1 MGTKTEKVEMTPDM
15 KVCARCGKTLPLSKF
30 RCIAPY
36 AGAKAYYRRQCEA
49 CEVISSREWYLEH
62 KKKMKRIEQNEEDI
76 EEIRRLNVALRKAT
90 ELDEIREIVR
100 KISLINTNEEFEKVM
115 KRKNHK
121 GFEKDLVDSNERIHT
136 IPYVLGGKI

>member
-1 MGTKTEKVEMTPDM
+1 METKTEKVEMTPDM

-76 EEIRRLNVALRKAT
+76 EEIRRLNVALHKAT
-90 ELDEIREIVR
+90 DLNDIREIVR
-100 KISLINTNEEFEKVM
+100 KISLINTHEEFEKVM

-121 GFEKDLVDSNERIHT
+121 GFEKNLVDSNERIHA
-136 IPYVLGGKI
+136 IPYVSGGKI

>member
-1 MGTKTEKVEMTPDM
+1 METKTEKVEMTPDM

-100 KISLINTNEEFEKVM
+100 KISIINAHKEFEKVM

-136 IPYVLGGKI
+136 IPYVSGGKI

>member
-1 MGTKTEKVEMTPDM
+1 MRVE
-15 KVCARCGKTLPLSKF
+15 KVCARCGKTLPLDQF

-62 KKKMKRIEQNEEDI
+62 KKKMKSIEQNEEAV
-76 EEIRRLNVALRKAT
+76 EEIRRLNVALHKAT
-90 ELDEIREIVR
+90 DLNDIREIVR
-100 KISLINTNEEFEKVM
+100 KISLINAHEEFEKVM

-121 GFEKDLVDSNERIHT
+121 GFEKNLVDSNERIHA
-136 IPYVLGGKI
+136 IPYVSGGKI

>member
-1 MGTKTEKVEMTPDM
+1 MRVEK

-36 AGAKAYYRRQCEA
+36 PGAKAYYRRQCEA

-62 KKKMKRIEQNEEDI
+62 KKKMKSIEQNEEAV
-76 EEIRRLNVALRKAT
+76 EEIRRLNVALHKAT
-90 ELDEIREIVR
+90 DLNDIREIVR
-100 KISLINTNEEFEKVM
+100 KISLINAHEEFEKVM

-121 GFEKDLVDSNERIHT
+121 GFEKNLVDSNERIHT
-136 IPYVLGGKI
+136 IQYVPGGKI

>member
-1 MGTKTEKVEMTPDM
+1 METKTEKVEITPDM

-62 KKKMKRIEQNEEDI
+62 KEKMKRIEQNEEDI

-90 ELDEIREIVR
+90 DLNEIREIVR
-100 KISLINTNEEFEKVM
+100 KISLVNTHKEFEKVM

-136 IPYVLGGKI
+136 IPYVSGGKI

>member
-1 MGTKTEKVEMTPDM
+1 MRVEK
-15 KVCARCGKTLPLSKF
+15 KICARCGKTLPLGKF

-49 CEVISSREWYLEH
+49 CEVVSRREWYLAH
-62 KKKMKRIEQNEEDI
+62 KKKMKSVEQNEDDV

-90 ELDEIREIVR
+90 DLNEIREIVR
-100 KISLINTNEEFEKVM
+100 KISLINTHEEFEKVM

-121 GFEKDLVDSNERIHT
+121 GFEKNLVDSNERIHT
-136 IPYVLGGKI
+136 IQYVSGGKI

>member
-1 MGTKTEKVEMTPDM
+1 MRVEK
-15 KVCARCGKTLPLSKF
+15 KVCVRCGKTLPLDQF

-62 KKKMKRIEQNEEDI
+62 KKKMKSIEQNEEAV
-76 EEIRRLNVALRKAT
+76 EEIRRLNVALHKAT
-90 ELDEIREIVR
+90 DLNDIREIVR
-100 KISLINTNEEFEKVM
+100 KISLINAHEEFEKVM

-121 GFEKDLVDSNERIHT
+121 GFEKNLVDSNERIHT
-136 IPYVLGGKI
+136 IQYVSGGKI

>member
-1 MGTKTEKVEMTPDM
+1 MQERKPITDGN
-15 KVCARCGKTLPLSKF
+15 
-30 RCIAPY
+30 
-36 AGAKAYYRRQCEA
+36 AGA

-76 EEIRRLNVALRKAT
+76 EEIRRLNVALHKAT
-90 ELDEIREIVR
+90 DLNEIREIVR

-121 GFEKDLVDSNERIHT
+121 GFEKDLVDSNEQYTLSRMF
-136 IPYVLGGKI
+136 LAEKI

>member
-1 MGTKTEKVEMTPDM
+1 METKTEKVEMTPDM

-100 KISLINTNEEFEKVM
+100 KISIINAHKEFEKVM

-121 GFEKDLVDSNERIHT
+121 GFEKDLVDSNERIHA
-136 IPYVLGGKI
+136 IPYVSGGKI

>member
-1 MGTKTEKVEMTPDM
+1 MRVEK
-15 KVCARCGKTLPLSKF
+15 KVCVRCGKTLPLDQF

-62 KKKMKRIEQNEEDI
+62 KKKMKSIEQNEEAV
-76 EEIRRLNVALRKAT
+76 EEIRRLNVALHKAT
-90 ELDEIREIVR
+90 DLNDIREIVR
-100 KISLINTNEEFEKVM
+100 KISLINAHEEFEKVM

-121 GFEKDLVDSNERIHT
+121 GFEKNRVDSNERIHA
-136 IPYVLGGKI
+136 IPYVSGGKI

>member
-1 MGTKTEKVEMTPDM
+1 MRVEK
-15 KVCARCGKTLPLSKF
+15 KVCVRCGKTLPLDQF

-62 KKKMKRIEQNEEDI
+62 KKKMKSIEQNEEAV
-76 EEIRRLNVALRKAT
+76 EEIRRLNVALHKAT
-90 ELDEIREIVR
+90 DLNDIREIVR
-100 KISLINTNEEFEKVM
+100 KISLINAHEEFEKVM

-121 GFEKDLVDSNERIHT
+121 GFEKNLVDSNERIHA
-136 IPYVLGGKI
+136 IPYVSGGKI

>member
-1 MGTKTEKVEMTPDM
+1 METKTEKVEMTPDM

-49 CEVISSREWYLEH
+49 CEVISSREWYLER

-100 KISLINTNEEFEKVM
+100 KISLVNTHEEFEKVL

-136 IPYVLGGKI
+136 IPYVSGVKI

>member
-1 MGTKTEKVEMTPDM
+1 MRVEK

-49 CEVISSREWYLEH
+49 CEVISSRERYLEH
-62 KKKMKRIEQNEEDI
+62 KKKMKSIEQNEEAV
-76 EEIRRLNVALRKAT
+76 EEIRRLNVALHKAT
-90 ELDEIREIVR
+90 DLNDIREIVR
-100 KISLINTNEEFEKVM
+100 KISLINAHEEFEKVM

-121 GFEKDLVDSNERIHT
+121 GFEKNLVDSNERIHT
-136 IPYVLGGKI
+136 IQYVSGGKI

>member
-1 MGTKTEKVEMTPDM
+1 MRVEK
-15 KVCARCGKTLPLSKF
+15 KVCVRCGKTLPLSKF

-62 KKKMKRIEQNEEDI
+62 KKKMKSIEQNEGDI
-76 EEIRRLNVALRKAT
+76 EEIKRLNVALHKAT
-90 ELDEIREIVR
+90 DLNDIREIVR
-100 KISLINTNEEFEKVM
+100 KISLINTHEEFEKVM

-121 GFEKDLVDSNERIHT
+121 GFEKNLVDSNERIHT
-136 IPYVLGGKI
+136 IQYVSGGKI

>member
-1 MGTKTEKVEMTPDM
+1 MRVEK

-49 CEVISSREWYLEH
+49 CEAISSREWYLEH
-62 KKKMKRIEQNEEDI
+62 KKKMKSIEQNEEAV
-76 EEIRRLNVALRKAT
+76 EEISRLNVALHKAT
-90 ELDEIREIVR
+90 DLNDIREIVR
-100 KISLINTNEEFEKVM
+100 KISLINAREEFEKVM

-121 GFEKDLVDSNERIHT
+121 GFEKDLVDSNERIHA
-136 IPYVLGGKI
+136 IPYVSGGKI

>member
-1 MGTKTEKVEMTPDM
+1 MRVEK
-15 KVCARCGKTLPLSKF
+15 KVCVRCGKTLPLRKF

-62 KKKMKRIEQNEEDI
+62 KKKMKSIEQNEEAV
-76 EEIRRLNVALRKAT
+76 EEIRRLNVALHKAT
-90 ELDEIREIVR
+90 DLNDIREIVR
-100 KISLINTNEEFEKVM
+100 KISLINAHEEFEKVM

-121 GFEKDLVDSNERIHT
+121 GFEKNLVDSNERIHT
-136 IPYVLGGKI
+136 IQYVSGGKI

>member
-1 MGTKTEKVEMTPDM
+1 MRVEK

-49 CEVISSREWYLEH
+49 CEVVSRREWYLAH
-62 KKKMKRIEQNEEDI
+62 KKKMKSVEQNEGDI
-76 EEIRRLNVALRKAT
+76 EEIKQLNVALRKAT
-90 ELDEIREIVR
+90 DLNEIRELVS
-100 KISLINTNEEFEKVM
+100 KISIINAHEEFEKVM

-121 GFEKDLVDSNERIHT
+121 GFEKYLVDSNERIHA
-136 IPYVLGGKI
+136 IPYVSGGKI

>member
-1 MGTKTEKVEMTPDM
+1 METKTEKVEMTPDM

-100 KISLINTNEEFEKVM
+100 KISIINAHKEFEKVM

-121 GFEKDLVDSNERIHT
+121 GFEKDLVDSNARIHT
-136 IPYVLGGKI
+136 IPYVSGGKI